1 MRSHILCSFIKCEYL
16 CVSLAVPLH
25 RAVWEGSQLRG
36 DSNTFNGGDDCT
48 DERGWNTW
56 FRRVFR
62 PATCKSYAR
71 SGATWTNT
79 NATVTNTQEKIDVIG
94 NNNVIY
100 NQIVRLKQAHAKG
113 QQPAPHLI
121 IIAAGTNDAWF
132 TKHRP
137 QAYDKTA
144 RQVFAD
150 SQTFTTKRNVN
161 TVLTLAESVR
171 YCCEML
177 MEAFPCAQL
186 VLVTPPQCVKVDSD
200 KMLLTGDIIEQCG
213 EYMGI
218 GVIRLDK
225 IGAINATRER
235 QQKHYTADGV
245 HTNRLGAR
253 RNGTIIARQVGAT
266 RSTAQRH
273 HHSPAGGRN
282 AGNVG
287 SLSNNKKI
295 MSSNTYETEQH

>member
-1 MRSHILCSFIKCEYL
+1 MYL
-16 CVSLAVPLH
+16 
-25 RAVWEGSQLRG
+25 G

-171 YCCEML
+171 YGCEML
-177 MEAFPCAQL
+177 MESFPGAQV

-245 HTNRLGAR
+245 HTNKLGAR
-253 RNGTIIARQVGAT
+253 RNGTIIARQVGAML
-266 RSTAQRH
+266 
-273 HHSPAGGRN
+273 G
-282 AGNVG
+282 
-287 SLSNNKKI
+287 
-295 MSSNTYETEQH
+295 M

>member
-1 MRSHILCSFIKCEYL
+1 MTNYFHYFVLSVAFMCADVCRAATTDIPVATGANTSDGHDTLNVVIL
-16 CVSLAVPLH
+16 
-25 RAVWEGSQLRG
+25 G

-113 QQPAPHLI
+113 QQPTPHLI

-171 YCCEML
+171 YGCEML
-177 MEAFPCAQL
+177 MEAFPGAQL
-186 VLVTPPQCVKVDSD
+186 VLVTPPQCVKVDGD

-213 EYMGI
+213 AYMGI

-253 RNGTIIARQVGAT
+253 RNGTIIARQVGAML
-266 RSTAQRH
+266 
-273 HHSPAGGRN
+273 G
-282 AGNVG
+282 
-287 SLSNNKKI
+287 
-295 MSSNTYETEQH
+295 M